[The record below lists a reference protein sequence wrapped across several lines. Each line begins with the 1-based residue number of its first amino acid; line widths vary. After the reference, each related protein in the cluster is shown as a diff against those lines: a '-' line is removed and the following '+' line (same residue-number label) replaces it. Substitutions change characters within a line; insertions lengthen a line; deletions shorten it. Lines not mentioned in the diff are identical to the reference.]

1 MSYSKQ
7 MLSLADEFYKTT
19 GRTTASTREMARW
32 AITSGKWQR
41 HKDAALKQCAQD
53 FADALREDYGTDPGT
68 GRRYRKRHVAP
79 VKRGGQM
86 VMQWGD
92 IARVDRE
99 FMESAVR
106 LRRNQC
112 VGDLYQL
119 KQDVDTYNERFNKGE
134 QILLPLDLTPD
145 VEEQEE
151 MAKAKKDAA

>member
-1 MSYSKQ
+1 
-7 MLSLADEFYKTT
+7 
-19 GRTTASTREMARW
+19 
-32 AITSGKWQR
+32 
-41 HKDAALKQCAQD
+41 
-53 FADALREDYGTDPGT
+53 
-68 GRRYRKRHVAP
+68 
-79 VKRGGQM
+79 
-86 VMQWGD
+86 MQWGD
-92 IARVDRE
+92 IAKVGRE

-151 MAKAKKDAA
+151 MSKAKKDAA